1 MVPTGLRRG
10 DRVDAVVITE
20 MGDQT
25 ITDGLVEHSGLEPF
39 KVGEGLAV
47 ALTRLLGVAADDLL
61 EAAVFGHNKPP
72 R

>member
-1 MVPTGLRRG
+1 
-10 DRVDAVVITE
+10 

-25 ITDGLVEHSGLEPF
+25 LTDGLVKHPGLESF
-39 KVGEGLAV
+39 KVGERLGV
-47 ALTRLLGVAADDLL
+47 ALTRFLGVAADDLL